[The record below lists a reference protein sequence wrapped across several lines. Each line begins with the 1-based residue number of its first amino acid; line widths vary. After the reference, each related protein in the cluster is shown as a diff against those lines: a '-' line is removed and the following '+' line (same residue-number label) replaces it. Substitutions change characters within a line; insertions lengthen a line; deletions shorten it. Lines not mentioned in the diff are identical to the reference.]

1 VEKSAGKSD
10 GELRVPKHGR
20 GRLRTG
26 SKPGNTAGPGR
37 PPSVLRERMRGA
49 LEARIA
55 IAEQIADDKKASHTD
70 RLRALDF
77 LAKYGMGTTVTE
89 TDSQGNDVPRG
100 RLTDA
105 ERRALLLEELGKG

>member
-1 VEKSAGKSD
+1 VEKSGKKSGGD
-10 GELRVPKHGR
+10 LRVPKHGG
-20 GRLRTG
+20 GRIRAG

-55 IAEQIADDKKASHTD
+55 IAEQIADDKRASHTD

-89 TDSQGNDVPRG
+89 TDGDGNQAEKVIRVIREDRPIPRG
-100 RLTDA
+100 DD
-105 ERRALLLEELGKG
+105 